1 MSGFPVESIR
11 ESVIREMTR
20 LCGSGCINL
29 SQGYP
34 DLDPP
39 REVLEEALE
48 AIKQGWNQYS
58 VTWGLAELREA
69 ASLYIKKYYDLS
81 YDPEREITITCGA
94 AEGILSSIL
103 ALCGQGDEV
112 IFFEPYYENYLPSII
127 IAKSKPVAFPLE
139 EDFSLDLEK
148 LSRAFSSRT
157 RAIIINTPNNP
168 TGRIFS
174 KEELEVIADLCQRH
188 NCYIISDE
196 IYHQIIYDGMK
207 HTSPAQL
214 LPQRTVLIHSLSK
227 SYCLTGWRVGWVA
240 APAELTAQIRKVH
253 DYATVAAPTPFQ
265 RAAIKALSLPDS
277 YYEQLRRDLQQKRDF
292 ILDVLKKAGFSPVKP
307 SGAYYTLAFFDGE
320 QDDWQLAK
328 RMIKEV
334 GIAAVPGSSFFTGE
348 GRGRNMLRF
357 AFAKRW
363 ETLREV
369 ARRLEEF
376 KL

>member
-1 MSGFPVESIR
+1 MSEFPVESIR

-39 REVLEEALE
+39 AEVLQE
-48 AIKQGWNQYS
+48 AIEAIEQGWNQYS
-58 VTWGLAELREA
+58 VTWGLKELREA
-69 ASLYIKKYYDLS
+69 VARYIKRYYSLS

-94 AEGILSSIL
+94 AEGIFSSVV
-103 ALCGQGDEV
+103 ALCGQDDEV
-112 IFFEPYYENYLPSII
+112 IFFEPYYENYLPAIL
-127 IAKSKPVAFPLE
+127 IAKAKPVPFPLE
-139 EDFSLDLEK
+139 EDFSFDPAK
-148 LSRAFSSRT
+148 LGKAFSSRT

-168 TGRIFS
+168 TGRVFS
-174 KEELEVIADLCQRH
+174 REELEFIADLCQRH

-196 IYHQIIYDGMK
+196 IYHQIIYDGLE
-207 HTSPAQL
+207 HTSPAQI
-214 LPQRTVLIHSLSK
+214 LPERTVLIHSLSK
-227 SYCLTGWRVGWVA
+227 SYCLTGWRVGWAA
-240 APAELTAQIRKVH
+240 APAHLTAQIRKVH

-265 RAAIKALSLPDS
+265 KAAVKALSLPDS
-277 YYEQLRRDLQQKRDF
+277 YYQQLRKDLQQKRDF
-292 ILDVLKKAGFSPVKP
+292 ILGVLKKAGFSPIKP
-307 SGAYYTLAFFDGE
+307 SGAYYTLALFDGE
-320 QDDWQLAK
+320 QDDWQLAL

-348 GRGRNMLRF
+348 GRGKKMLRF

-363 ETLREV
+363 ETLKEV

-376 KL
+376 RL